1 MSTFNTAIRHR
12 PVLNNPIQSAV
23 VTNSASEPF
32 AHANLVLYDVY
43 SDYFG
48 SHTTCSVAQKSYKS
62 LDKLPYN
69 TGKVAIGGAF
79 IPRQQYTLS
88 RDEELL
94 QAALLSGRTSR
105 QQDLDYFV
113 TSIIYVLGF
122 VALIVIWLTA

>member
-1 MSTFNTAIRHR
+1 MSTFSTANANR
-12 PVLNNPIQSAV
+12 PVLNDPIQNAV
-23 VTNSASEPF
+23 VTNSASVHF
-32 AHANLVLYDVY
+32 TNDNLVLYDVY
-43 SDYFG
+43 SDYFRLN
-48 SHTTCSVAQKSYKS
+48 TTRSVGQKDYKS

-79 IPRQQYTLS
+79 IPRQLHTLT

-94 QAALLSGRTSR
+94 QAALLGGRTSR